1 MGAMD
6 TRRRNSIAILLF
18 CLLLTACNKPQEH
31 YQYAVLDPD
40 GIKDA
45 VFRFDMDSAV
55 SYSTFFSCRYDLSQT
70 EADHVKL
77 FIKAESPAGFTYRD
91 TVVFPLY
98 RSEAQAKDD
107 PHTRFNIEQNWNAN
121 IEWTWRLDVA
131 GNEPGRW
138 TISARPERY
147 TGLHSLG
154 FSYSPSGKKR

>member
-1 MGAMD
+1 MGAMG

-45 VFRFDMDSAV
+45 VFSFDIDSAV
-55 SYSTFFSCRYDLSQT
+55 SYSTFFCCRYDLGQID
-70 EADHVKL
+70 ADNLKL
-77 FIKAESPAGFTYRD
+77 FIKAVSPAGFTYRD

-98 RSEAQAKDD
+98 SSVAQAADD
-107 PHTRFNIEQNWNAN
+107 PYTRFNIEQNWNAN
-121 IEWTWRLDVA
+121 IEWTWRLDVV
-131 GNEPGRW
+131 GNEHGLW
-138 TISARPERY
+138 TIYARPADF